1 MAKLQPD
8 LRWGVERRLEFIE
21 FRLFWEGRVNRGDI
35 VGTFGVSVTQAS
47 ADMNRYIA
55 LAPQNTAYDHRRR
68 TFGRSA
74 KFKPVLLKPDASRYL
89 AQLRSIGDGVMDR
102 ADAWTSQLPDYEAAP
117 TPARGVNAEIL
128 RAVASAISANEAI
141 EVRYQ
146 SFSRPDPLWRWVT
159 PHAFGFD
166 GFRWH
171 ARAYCHLDTAFKDF
185 LLSRILET
193 RSTRASDVNPESD
206 RDWHQYVTLEVGP
219 HPDLSEAQR
228 HVIALDY
235 GMSSGKTEIPVRRAF
250 LYYALRRLGLDTDP
264 NARRPQDQQIVLLN
278 RPDVAAAGATTNR
291 GLK

>member
-1 MAKLQPD
+1 M
-8 LRWGVERRLEFIE
+8 
-21 FRLFWEGRVNRGDI
+21 NRGDI
-35 VGTFGVSVTQAS
+35 VDMFGVSVTQAS

-55 LAPQNTAYDHRRR
+55 LAPSNTAYDHRRR

-117 TPARGVNAEIL
+117 TPARGVNAEVL
-128 RAVASAISANEAI
+128 RAVASAMGLNEAI
-141 EVRYQ
+141 EVKYQ
-146 SFSRPDPLWRWVT
+146 SLSRSDPLWRWVT

-171 ARAYCHLDTAFKDF
+171 ARAYCHLESAFKDF

-193 RSTRASDVNPESD
+193 RSTRASDVSPKDD
-206 RDWHQYVTLEVGP
+206 RDWQQYITLEIGP
-219 HPDLSEAQR
+219 HPDLSEAQK
-228 HVIALDY
+228 HIVGLDY
-235 GMSSGKTEIPVRRAF
+235 GMKSGMTRIAVRRAF
-250 LYYALRRLGLDTDP
+250 LYYTLRRLGLDTDP

-278 RPDVAAAGATTNR
+278 RADVTESDTTANR
-291 GLK
+291 ELK